1 MENLLPALI
10 ENLDGHLYL
19 QILLFLEKKYSKKSI
34 DEQRLNILEK
44 TCLFDTLR
52 EVASRLGKEVDI
64 ESRKQRELEKLKELK
79 TQNEGIL
86 EQISKKGEID
96 GKFFNKEETLLC
108 LKYAKT
114 EYEFGNYEQ
123 AEKILSAFKSD
134 LTESVFVEA

>member
-1 MENLLPALI
+1 M
-10 ENLDGHLYL
+10 
-19 QILLFLEKKYSKKSI
+19 
-34 DEQRLNILEK
+34 
-44 TCLFDTLR
+44 R
-52 EVASRLGKEVDI
+52 EVASRLGREIDI

-79 TQNEGIL
+79 TQNKGIL

-96 GKFFNKEETLLC
+96 DKFFNKEETLLC